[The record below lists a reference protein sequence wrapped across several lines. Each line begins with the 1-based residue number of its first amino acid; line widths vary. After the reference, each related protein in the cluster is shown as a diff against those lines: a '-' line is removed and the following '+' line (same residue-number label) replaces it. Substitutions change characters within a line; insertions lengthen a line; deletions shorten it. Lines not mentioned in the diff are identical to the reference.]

1 MEPFRYH
8 VFICDQQKPEGL
20 PCCAA
25 RESGKVIEALRKEI
39 AARGLIDEVQIT
51 VCGSLG
57 LCERGPNMVVYPEG
71 VWYSAVGV
79 DDVSEIVRA
88 HFQDGKVVERLANRD
103 AAALR
108 EEIRTNRNKMLAAMR
123 AKDTS
128 GALPDDLHQ
137 KIRAFQESRVI
148 LTAIEL
154 DLFTAVGQ
162 GSSAAE
168 VSSRLGTNVR
178 ATEMLMNALVSLGLL
193 AKCDGVFR
201 NTNIAARY
209 FVEGSQDD
217 SRLAVMHT
225 ANLWR
230 RWSSLTECVRAG
242 TSVTHQEM
250 TERSEEWTR
259 SFIAAMHR
267 NALERATQVVQAI
280 GASEVERMLDVGGGS
295 GAYAIAFAR
304 ANPRLKAEVLDLPT
318 VIPIA
323 QGHIHDSGLSSRIAT
338 RPGDLRT
345 DTLGQGYDLV
355 FVSAICHMLSPEENR
370 DLIARCCKA
379 LRANGRVVIQ
389 DFILEPDRTAPKT
402 AALFALNML
411 VGTREGNCYTE
422 EEYAT
427 WLRDAGCAD
436 VRRILLPGPSSLMVG
451 RRP

>member
-178 ATEMLMNALVSLGLL
+178 ATEMLMNA
-193 AKCDGVFR
+193 
-201 NTNIAARY
+201 
-209 FVEGSQDD
+209 
-217 SRLAVMHT
+217 
-225 ANLWR
+225 
-230 RWSSLTECVRAG
+230 
-242 TSVTHQEM
+242 
-250 TERSEEWTR
+250 
-259 SFIAAMHR
+259 
-267 NALERATQVVQAI
+267 
-280 GASEVERMLDVGGGS
+280 
-295 GAYAIAFAR
+295 
-304 ANPRLKAEVLDLPT
+304 
-318 VIPIA
+318 
-323 QGHIHDSGLSSRIAT
+323 
-338 RPGDLRT
+338 
-345 DTLGQGYDLV
+345 
-355 FVSAICHMLSPEENR
+355 
-370 DLIARCCKA
+370 
-379 LRANGRVVIQ
+379 
-389 DFILEPDRTAPKT
+389 
-402 AALFALNML
+402 
-411 VGTREGNCYTE
+411 
-422 EEYAT
+422 
-427 WLRDAGCAD
+427 
-436 VRRILLPGPSSLMVG
+436 
-451 RRP
+451 